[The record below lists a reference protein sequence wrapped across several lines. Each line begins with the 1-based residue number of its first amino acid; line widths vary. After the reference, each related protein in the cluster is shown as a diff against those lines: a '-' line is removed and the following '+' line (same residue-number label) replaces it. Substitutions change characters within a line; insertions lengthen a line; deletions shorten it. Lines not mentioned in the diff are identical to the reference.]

1 MGRFKIR
8 AVDGPHDFTK
18 FTETMKRIVL
28 MGATSGIG
36 LALAERLAADGHR
49 IGVAGRKTEVMRE
62 LQKRYP
68 EQIVYSRIDV
78 TDAEAPRKLHDLIER
93 LGGMDVYFHIAGIGF
108 SNEALETD
116 RELLTMQT
124 NVVGFTRMV
133 DTAFRYFRDH
143 GGRGHIGAITSV
155 AGTKGIA
162 QIAAYSAS
170 KRFQQ
175 TYLTALEQLARRQRL
190 QIRFT
195 DIRPGWIRTPLLD
208 ADQEYPM
215 SMTLG
220 YAVPRIHRAMV
231 SGRRLATVDWRWR
244 LLTAVWRM
252 IPDALWVRMRI
263 PISTIASEAQT
274 RRNETAAEAPLERL
288 EGPAPTASQKDSD
301 AKPAVATADS
311 TAKPKV

>member
-1 MGRFKIR
+1 
-8 AVDGPHDFTK
+8 
-18 FTETMKRIVL
+18 

-143 GGRGHIGAITSV
+143 GGRGHIGAISSV

-170 KRFQQ
+170 KTLPADISYGAR
-175 TYLTALEQLARRQRL
+175 TARTPAAAADTLHRHKAGMDPHPAARRRPEL
-190 QIRFT
+190 SYVD
-195 DIRPGWIRTPLLD
+195 DIGLRRAAHTPRDGLR
-208 ADQEYPM
+208 APR
-215 SMTLG
+215 G
-220 YAVPRIHRAMV
+220 Y
-231 SGRRLATVDWRWR
+231 GRLALADAHGGMAADSRRSVDSHANPYLHHSLRS
-244 LLTAVWRM
+244 
-252 IPDALWVRMRI
+252 PDTPQRDCRRSPSGAPGGSR
-263 PISTIASEAQT
+263 TDCIAEGPRRET
-274 RRNETAAEAPLERL
+274 RRSYGRL
-288 EGPAPTASQKDSD
+288 YSK
-301 AKPAVATADS
+301 AKSLRHLKTFA
-311 TAKPKV
+311 

>member
-1 MGRFKIR
+1 
-8 AVDGPHDFTK
+8 
-18 FTETMKRIVL
+18 

-68 EQIVYSRIDV
+68 DRIVYSRIDV

-108 SNEALETD
+108 SNETLETD
-116 RELLTMQT
+116 RELLTMET

-143 GGRGHIGAITSV
+143 NCKDGGRGHIGAITSV

-162 QIAAYSAS
+162 QLAAYSAS

-195 DIRPGWIRTPLLD
+195 DVRPGWIRTPLLE
-208 ADQEYPM
+208 ADQDYPM
-215 SMTLG
+215 SMTLD
-220 YAVPRIHRAMV
+220 YAVPRIHRAMTA
-231 SGRRLATVDWRWR
+231 GRRVATVDWRWR
-244 LLTAVWRM
+244 LLTAVWRL

-263 PISTIASEAQT
+263 PISAIASGEQT
-274 RRNETAAEAPLERL
+274 RRNEAAAEAPLERL
-288 EGPAPTASQKDSD
+288 EEAGT
-301 AKPAVATADS
+301 
-311 TAKPKV
+311 PKV